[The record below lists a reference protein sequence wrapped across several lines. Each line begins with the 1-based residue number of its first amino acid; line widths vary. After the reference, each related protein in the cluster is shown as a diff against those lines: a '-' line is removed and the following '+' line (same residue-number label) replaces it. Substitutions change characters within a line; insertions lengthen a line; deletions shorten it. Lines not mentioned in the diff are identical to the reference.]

1 MLDLTSLALGVG
13 VSLIIV
19 MLASTH
25 STAFYQAIRQ
35 SQLEM
40 RRKLDSS
47 SFIISSGKN
56 YRFDFLFVTDRA
68 SELLDL
74 LVRRE
79 ISVDRENP
87 YRRALYCDFSVLRF
101 VIHQDV
107 VTLKK

>member
-1 MLDLTSLALGVG
+1 MLDLTRLALGVG

-56 YRFDFLFVTDRA
+56 SRFDSLFMTDRA

-87 YRRALYCDFSVLRF
+87 YRRVLYCDFSVLKF

-107 VTLKK
+107 ETLKE

>member
-1 MLDLTSLALGVG
+1 M
-13 VSLIIV
+13 
-19 MLASTH
+19 
-25 STAFYQAIRQ
+25 
-35 SQLEM
+35 
-40 RRKLDSS
+40 
-47 SFIISSGKN
+47 
-56 YRFDFLFVTDRA
+56 TDRV

-107 VTLKK
+107 ETLKE

>member
-1 MLDLTSLALGVG
+1 MLDLTSLALG

-47 SFIISSGKN
+47 SFIISSGKK
-56 YRFDFLFVTDRA
+56 LPV
-68 SELLDL
+68 
-74 LVRRE
+74 
-79 ISVDRENP
+79 
-87 YRRALYCDFSVLRF
+87 
-101 VIHQDV
+101 
-107 VTLKK
+107 

>member
-1 MLDLTSLALGVG
+1 MLDLTSLTLG

-56 YRFDFLFVTDRA
+56 SRFDSLFMTDRA

-87 YRRALYCDFSVLRF
+87 YRRVLYCDFSVLKF

-107 VTLKK
+107 ETLKE

>member
-1 MLDLTSLALGVG
+1 MLDLTSLTLG

-56 YRFDFLFVTDRA
+56 SRFDSLFMTDRV

-74 LVRRE
+74 LVRCE
-79 ISVDRENP
+79 ISFDRENP
-87 YRRALYCDFSVLRF
+87 YRRALYCDFSVLKF

-107 VTLKK
+107 ETLKE